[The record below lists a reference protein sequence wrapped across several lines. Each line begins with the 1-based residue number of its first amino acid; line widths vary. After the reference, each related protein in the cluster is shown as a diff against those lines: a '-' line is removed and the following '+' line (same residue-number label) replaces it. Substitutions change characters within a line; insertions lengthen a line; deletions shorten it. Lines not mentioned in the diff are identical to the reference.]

1 MAAGRTDGY
10 DAIPPR
16 DAVGPHDR
24 RGGGLPPEQ
33 ALGRRYGR
41 RRDGRRTGDGPRDAG
56 DAANVA
62 RSRLVPA
69 TVETIQREGD
79 PSTVVPALVKE
90 FDADEL
96 LVGPRCGDPGADAAL
111 GETARTVLTA
121 VRVPV
126 VVLPLPDL

>member
-1 MAAGRTDGY
+1 MTRFLLATRSVHTTAAAADYLQSRLSADDTVVV
-10 DAIPPR
+10 AT
-16 DAVGPHDR
+16 VVE
-24 RGGGLPPEQ
+24 PEM
-33 ALGRRYGR
+33 
-41 RRDGRRTGDGPRDAG
+41 DPRDAG